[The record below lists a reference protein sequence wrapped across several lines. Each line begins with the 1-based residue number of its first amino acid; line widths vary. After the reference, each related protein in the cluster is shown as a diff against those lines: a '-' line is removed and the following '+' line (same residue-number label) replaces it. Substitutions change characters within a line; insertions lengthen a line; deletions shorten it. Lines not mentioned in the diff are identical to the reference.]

1 MRNFLLISLV
11 LILFQNNQVQAQQT
25 IGSVDTLTYQQ
36 FFSKD
41 YKGLQKT
48 AKNAL
53 QSGIDFYF
61 LRTRLA
67 ISYYDQKNYE
77 SSLPHFK
84 KAQEIYPLDTIIQE
98 YYYYAL
104 LFTGRSEDAYDLA
117 KGFSKSMQQ
126 KVGYKKQPIF
136 GKNEISVTFG
146 IGGNSNIAKFDSL
159 DIKDTNIYAEG
170 TFQGRTVLSSFI
182 IKTQFTPRFNLTTG
196 FSYFENQSMGRI
208 QTYDSTAVK
217 TFWNNPNQI
226 NIALDYLFPNG
237 LRVGGSYGVYHESSN
252 YFSAEYD
259 TTSYTF
265 NYNYNQKVN
274 NPYTASLFLSFR
286 WDRFEFFASGS
297 IGNLASQK
305 QKQGEIGIVYYPFGN
320 SNFYSV
326 TTGTILFN
334 DSVGKFIIHQKLG
347 GKAYKFIWYELSG
360 SYGNFQNYMGAG
372 GFATYN
378 TFDPIRFSS
387 NINLKFYF
395 KDVVFIPSYSFQIRE
410 NNYYS
415 VDKNSNINTLT
426 NQYYHHIFTFTARW
440 NF

>member
-1 MRNFLLISLV
+1 MRNFLLISFG
-11 LILFQNNQVQAQQT
+11 LILFLNTQAQAQQT

-41 YKGLQKT
+41 YNGLQKT
-48 AKNAL
+48 AKQAIK
-53 QSGIDFYF
+53 SGIDFYF

-67 ISYYDQKNYE
+67 ISYYNQKNYE
-77 SSLPHFK
+77 SSLPHFQ

-98 YYYYAL
+98 YYYYDL
-104 LFTGRSEDAYDLA
+104 LFTGRNEDAYELA

-146 IGGNSNIAKFDSL
+146 IAGNNNIARFDSL

-182 IKTQFTPRFNLTTG
+182 IKSQFTPRFNLTTG
-196 FSYFENQSMGRI
+196 FSYFENQSMGKI

-217 TFWNNPNQI
+217 TFWNNPYQI
-226 NIALDYLFPNG
+226 NIAMDYLFPCG

-252 YFSAEYD
+252 YFSAQYD
-259 TTSYTF
+259 TSTYTF
-265 NYNYNQKVN
+265 TYNYNQKVN
-274 NPYTASLFLSFR
+274 NPYSASLFLSYR
-286 WDRFEFFASGS
+286 WNRFEFFVSGA

-305 QKQGEIGIVYYPFGN
+305 QKQGELGIVYYPFGN

-326 TTGTILFN
+326 TTGTILSN
-334 DSVGKFIIHQKLG
+334 NSGKSFIIHQKLG
-347 GKAYKFIWYELSG
+347 GKAYQFIWYELSG
-360 SYGNFQNYMGAG
+360 SYGNFQNYIGAG
-372 GFATYN
+372 GFTTYN

-395 KDVVFIPSYSFQIRE
+395 KDFVIIPSYSFQIRK
-410 NNYYS
+410 NNYYT
-415 VDKNSNINTLT
+415 VYNNIINTLT
-426 NQYYHHIFTFTARW
+426 NQYYHHIFSITAKW

>member
-1 MRNFLLISLV
+1 MRNFLLISFG
-11 LILFQNNQVQAQQT
+11 LILFLNTQAQAQQT

-41 YKGLQKT
+41 YNGLQKT
-48 AKNAL
+48 AKQAIK
-53 QSGIDFYF
+53 SGIDFYF

-67 ISYYDQKNYE
+67 ISYYNQKNYE
-77 SSLPHFK
+77 SSLPHFQ

-104 LFTGRSEDAYDLA
+104 LFTGRNEDAYDLA

-146 IGGNSNIAKFDSL
+146 IAGNNNIARFDSL

-182 IKTQFTPRFNLTTG
+182 IKSQFTPRFNLTTG
-196 FSYFENQSMGRI
+196 FSYFENQSMGKI

-217 TFWNNPNQI
+217 TFWNNPYQI
-226 NIALDYLFPNG
+226 NIAMDYLFPCG

-252 YFSAEYD
+252 YFSAQYD
-259 TTSYTF
+259 TSTYTF
-265 NYNYNQKVN
+265 TYNYNQKVN
-274 NPYTASLFLSFR
+274 NPYSASLFLSYR
-286 WDRFEFFASGS
+286 WNRFEFFVSGA
-297 IGNLASQK
+297 IGNLASLK
-305 QKQGEIGIVYYPFGN
+305 QKQGELGIVYYPFGN

-326 TTGTILFN
+326 TTGTILSN
-334 DSVGKFIIHQKLG
+334 NSGKSFIIHQKLG
-347 GKAYKFIWYELSG
+347 GKAYQFIWYELSG
-360 SYGNFQNYMGAG
+360 SYGNFQNYIGAG
-372 GFATYN
+372 GFTTYN

-395 KDVVFIPSYSFQIRE
+395 KDFVIIPSYSFQIRK
-410 NNYYS
+410 NNYYT
-415 VDKNSNINTLT
+415 VYNNIINTLT
-426 NQYYHHIFTFTARW
+426 NQYYHHIFSITAKW